1 MASAEGSDDCPW
13 AVVSDDTDFAEK
25 YKVQCQNLKRMQEM
39 MDGVLS
45 QLETQG
51 ERIVHLNEENQHT
64 KNELA
69 RLKDEL
75 ARLNEIKS
83 IIDAASNQDWS
94 EEGQSVYVSKS
105 GQTYHKIGSGGC
117 HHVQKD
123 TSLDLSHIPCKY
135 AKACGRNPCKLC
147 YPMPMLDLGDDGDA
161 PQGHAI

>member
-1 MASAEGSDDCPW
+1 MASAEGSDDRPW

-25 YKVQCQNLKRMQEM
+25 YKVQCQDLKRMQEK

-51 ERIVHLNEENQHT
+51 ERIAHLNEENQHT
-64 KNELA
+64 KDELA

-75 ARLNEIKS
+75 ARLT
-83 IIDAASNQDWS
+83 SNQDWS
-94 EEGQSVYVSKS
+94 EEGQSVYVFKS
-105 GQTYHKIGSGGC
+105 GKTYHKIGSGGC
-117 HHVQKD
+117 HHVEKV
-123 TSLDLSHIPCKY
+123 TSPDLSHIPCKY
-135 AKACGRNPCKLC
+135 AEACGRNPCKLC

>member
-1 MASAEGSDDCPW
+1 MASAEGSDDRPW

-25 YKVQCQNLKRMQEM
+25 YKVQCQDLKRMQEK

-51 ERIVHLNEENQHT
+51 ERIAHLNEENQHT
-64 KNELA
+64 KDELA

-75 ARLNEIKS
+75 ARLT
-83 IIDAASNQDWS
+83 SNQDWS
-94 EEGQSVYVSKS
+94 EEGQSVYVFKS
-105 GQTYHKIGSGGC
+105 GKTYHKIGSGGC
-117 HHVQKD
+117 HHVERV
-123 TSLDLSHIPCKY
+123 TSPDSSHIPCKY
-135 AKACGRNPCKLC
+135 AEACGRNPCKLC